1 MAATLKLGDRKWAT
15 KEGSL
20 LAYNDENNNYKPL
33 PFDFTRASSATRVNK
48 QGLIETVASGVPR
61 IDYTDANGAL
71 KLEPQR
77 TNLVTYSNDFSNA
90 YWTKTRCTINQNS
103 IISPSGLLNASLLT
117 ATDTSE
123 NYIQS
128 NVSTAVSGT
137 KQVISCFVKKG
148 TSDFTHLLLW
158 DTSANGARQW
168 FDLENGIIGTSTS
181 FGSGISV
188 DSASIEEY
196 VNGWYRCIVVFN
208 NSITPVRFRISASNG
223 DGDFN
228 SSIGKTIYIWGYQLE
243 QGSYATSYIP
253 TQGSAVT
260 VVKDVCS
267 GAGNDQ
273 VFNSEEGVLYFEGSA
288 LVNDSDTKRI
298 CISDG
303 SSSNRVVLTFAN
315 NTITYAYISGG
326 ISANIIYNSDTTI
339 NKKYACTWKLNEFK
353 FWANGVQV
361 GIDTSGGV
369 MPLNTLDKFDLTDA
383 TGYSPFYGNV
393 KDIQVFT
400 TALTDAEL
408 IALTT

>member
-1 MAATLKLGDRKWAT
+1 
-15 KEGSL
+15 
-20 LAYNDENNNYKPL
+20 
-33 PFDFTRASSATRVNK
+33 
-48 QGLIETVASGVPR
+48 
-61 IDYTDANGAL
+61 
-71 KLEPQR
+71 
-77 TNLVTYSNDFSNA
+77 
-90 YWTKTRCTINQNS
+90 
-103 IISPSGLLNASLLT
+103 
-117 ATDTSE
+117 
-123 NYIQS
+123 
-128 NVSTAVSGT
+128 
-137 KQVISCFVKKG
+137 
-148 TSDFTHLLLW
+148 
-158 DTSANGARQW
+158 
-168 FDLENGIIGTSTS
+168 
-181 FGSGISV
+181 
-188 DSASIEEY
+188 
-196 VNGWYRCIVVFN
+196 
-208 NSITPVRFRISASNG
+208 
-223 DGDFN
+223 
-228 SSIGKTIYIWGYQLE
+228 
-243 QGSYATSYIP
+243 
-253 TQGSAVT
+253 
-260 VVKDVCS
+260 VKDVCS

>member
-61 IDYTDANGAL
+61 IDFTDANGAL
-71 KLEPQR
+71 LLEPQR
-77 TNLVTYSNDFSNA
+77 TNLVTYSEDFSDNSWGNA
-90 YWTKTRCTINQNS
+90 DVTVSSNA
-103 IISPSGLLNASLLT
+103 IISPDGGLNADEIIEGVGSAQHRVYKSISGLS
-117 ATDTSE
+117 
-123 NYIQS
+123 
-128 NVSTAVSGT
+128 AVET
-137 KQVISCFVKKG
+137 YTISVYVKKSVG
-148 TSDFTHLLLW
+148 ERFVELNTT
-158 DTSANGARQW
+158 GIRIY
-168 FDLENGIIGTSTS
+168 FDLDNISVKTSHTGTGTIESVGNGWLKCSATGIIGLTSATI
-181 FGSGISV
+181 FFALCNTGLL
-188 DSASIEEY
+188 ASETY
-196 VNGWYRCIVVFN
+196 
-208 NSITPVRFRISASNG
+208 TG
-223 DGDFN
+223 DGT
-228 SSIGKTIYIWGYQLE
+228 SGVYIYGAQVEL
-243 QGSYATSYIP
+243 GSYATSYIP